1 MADTLVDEAVDDDVE
16 KSEMQNDGRNG
27 SQIDYR
33 FFIGIKLVTRDEELT
48 AKRVKEL
55 VRDAVI
61 DFVKSVN
68 HELAGDFYSVS
79 NSEMSRYAR
88 MEKQLMKRI
97 SRRCYR

>member
-1 MADTLVDEAVDDDVE
+1 M
-16 KSEMQNDGRNG
+16 
-27 SQIDYR
+27 
-33 FFIGIKLVTRDEELT
+33 TRDEELT
-48 AKRVKEL
+48 VTRVKEL

-97 SRRCYR
+97 SRRFRFRRMEEKDFGYLMEHLYGQHGCLIINIITGFQKSG